1 MFYVTVPQSPAYHQ
15 MTLEEFL
22 FGNDSRVPLYVS
34 NETNTRTYE
43 TEYIGEKF
51 QGLVDIDNIINKL
64 KQFNEQTEE
73 LRKVQRKELY
83 SEFYIPKKSGGLRKI
98 DAPNE
103 ELKAALRNLK
113 AIFEEDCHALYH
125 TSAFAYIKKRSTI
138 DSIKRH
144 QRNGS
149 KWFAK
154 FDLSNFF
161 GSTTLKYVM
170 DMLQWIFPFSQVCLD
185 DVGRAELE
193 KALELAFLDGGL
205 PQGTP
210 ISPIITNIIMIPV
223 DFKLYN
229 GFRNFKYHDK
239 DGNEVENYCVYTRY
253 ADDFLVSCR
262 YDFNYKEAE
271 AFIVD
276 TLAGFNAP
284 FTIKSKKT
292 RYGSSAGSNWNLGV
306 MLNADNEITIGH
318 KRRKQFTAMLS
329 NYAMDKKNGIQ
340 WDFHDVQVLE
350 GHRSYYMM
358 IERESISAL
367 VEHLSKKFNMDI
379 IAEIKNDL
387 RGGVSVS

>member
-73 LRKVQRKELY
+73 LRKVPRKELY

-329 NYAMDKKNGIQ
+329 NYAMDKKNGTQ

-379 IAEIKNDL
+379 VAEIKNDL
-387 RGGVSVS
+387 RGGVSAS

>member
-73 LRKVQRKELY
+73 LRKVPRKELY
-83 SEFYIPKKSGGLRKI
+83 SEFYIPKKSGGLRLI

-144 QRNGS
+144 QKNGS

-276 TLAGFNAP
+276 TLASFDAP

-292 RYGSSAGSNWNLGV
+292 RYGSSSGSNWNLGV

-329 NYAMDKKNGIQ
+329 NYAMDKKNGTQ

-379 IAEIKNDL
+379 VAEIKNDL
-387 RGGVSVS
+387 RGGVLS

>member
-43 TEYIGEKF
+43 IEYIGEKF

-73 LRKVQRKELY
+73 LRKVPRKELY

-161 GSTTLKYVM
+161 GSTTLRYVM

-276 TLAGFNAP
+276 TLAEFDAP

-329 NYAMDKKNGIQ
+329 NYAMDKKNGTQ

-379 IAEIKNDL
+379 VAEIKNDL
-387 RGGVSVS
+387 RGGVLS

>member
-73 LRKVQRKELY
+73 LRKVPRKELY

-276 TLAGFNAP
+276 TLAGFNAT

-329 NYAMDKKNGIQ
+329 NYAMDKKNGTQ

-379 IAEIKNDL
+379 VAEIKNDL
-387 RGGVSVS
+387 RGGVSAS